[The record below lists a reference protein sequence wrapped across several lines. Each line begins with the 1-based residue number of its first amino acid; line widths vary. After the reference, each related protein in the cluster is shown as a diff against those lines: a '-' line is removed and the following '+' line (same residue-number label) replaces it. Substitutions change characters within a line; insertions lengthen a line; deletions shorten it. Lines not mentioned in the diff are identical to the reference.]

1 MTAASHREKNPD
13 QLRQTLLRSAAR
25 LAVEQGLPGVTFNAV
40 CARAGVSKGGLQHHF
55 ATKAALIDGL
65 FTDMMARFS
74 AEMEAEIE
82 ADNQP
87 HGRITRAYV
96 RTSIR
101 PLLAEEI
108 ELHSA
113 ALIALLSLPRLKQQW
128 LAWVDAALARESFG
142 EDSDALYIARLAADG
157 LWLAEISGERPHR
170 EPRKQA
176 VGARLIALTESSR
189 SA

>member
-1 MTAASHREKNPD
+1 MTTASHREKNPD
-13 QLRQTLLRSAAR
+13 QLRQSLLRAAAR
-25 LAVEQGLPGVTFNAV
+25 LAIDKGLSGVTFNAV
-40 CARAGVSKGGLQHHF
+40 CAEAGVSKGGLQHHF

-74 AEMEAEIE
+74 ADMDAEIE
-82 ADNQP
+82 ADNNP

-113 ALIALLSLPRLKQQW
+113 ALIALLSSPRLKQQW
-128 LAWVDAALARESFG
+128 LAWVNDATAREFSG
-142 EDSDALYIARLAADG
+142 NDTGALYIARLAADG
-157 LWLAEISGERPHR
+157 LWLAQISGENVCR
-170 EPRKQA
+170 ESDKQA
-176 VGARLIALTESSR
+176 TVARLIALTQSSR
-189 SA
+189 ST